1 MRCLALLTSLLPV
14 AAFAAGTD
22 SSTPPKSACKAGYVY
37 DVMSDKCVKP
47 QSGHVDDMMRLD
59 AVRGYAY
66 EGKFAD
72 ALMVLDAM
80 DDQQADGVLTYR
92 GFIARMSGDM
102 DGAKRWYDAALA
114 QNPDNLLARSYMGQG
129 LVLEGDWVGA
139 KRQYDEIIARGG
151 RGTWAEASL
160 RDAITTGTTYTY

>member
-1 MRCLALLTSLLPV
+1 MKV
-14 AAFAAGTD
+14 AAVDLFCGAGGL
-22 SSTPPKSACKAGYVY
+22 SYG
-37 DVMSDKCVKP
+37 
-47 QSGHVDDMMRLD
+47 L
-59 AVRGYAY
+59 
-66 EGKFAD
+66 
-72 ALMVLDAM
+72 
-80 DDQQADGVLTYR
+80 QQAGVSVVAGIDQDPDCKYPYEQNINGEYVR
-92 GFIARMSGDM
+92 ADVH
-102 DGAKRWYDAALA
+102 ALA